1 MIPPHF
7 IGGMNMP
14 MEDKRIY
21 TVEEIQGILGVCKS
35 SAYSL
40 VKKGEFRCVKIG
52 STYRI
57 SKNSFDEWLNQP
69 KECKK

>member
-1 MIPPHF
+1 
-7 IGGMNMP
+7 MP
-14 MEDKRIY
+14 MENKTIY
-21 TVEEIQGILGVCKS
+21 TVEEIQKILGVCKS

-40 VKKGEFRCVKIG
+40 VKKGEFSCVKIG

>member
-1 MIPPHF
+1 
-7 IGGMNMP
+7 MP

-21 TVEEIQGILGVCKS
+21 TVEEIQEILGVCKS

-40 VKKGEFRCVKIG
+40 VKKGEFSCVKIG

>member
-1 MIPPHF
+1 
-7 IGGMNMP
+7 MP

-21 TVEEIQGILGVCKS
+21 TVEEIQEILGICKS

-40 VKKGEFRCVKIG
+40 VKKGEFSCVKIG

>member
-1 MIPPHF
+1 
-7 IGGMNMP
+7 MP
-14 MEDKRIY
+14 MENKMIY
-21 TVEEIQGILGVCKS
+21 TVEEIQKILGICKS

-40 VKKGEFRCVKIG
+40 VKKGEFSCVKIG

>member
-1 MIPPHF
+1 
-7 IGGMNMP
+7 MP

-35 SAYSL
+35 SAYFL

-69 KECKK
+69 KERKK

>member
-14 MEDKRIY
+14 MENKRIY
-21 TVEEIQGILGVCKS
+21 TVEEIQEILGVCKS
-35 SAYSL
+35 SAYAL
-40 VKKGEFRCVKIG
+40 VKKGEFSCVKIG
-52 STYRI
+52 SSYRI

>member
-1 MIPPHF
+1 MIPPLF

-14 MEDKRIY
+14 TENKMTY
-21 TVEEIQGILGVCKS
+21 TVEEIQKILGVCKS

-57 SKNSFDEWLNQP
+57 SKSSFDEWLNQP
-69 KECKK
+69 KECK